1 MTVEEI
7 REKLKTSEYDFLR
20 NNKHLGS
27 NIILLGL
34 GGSYSYGMNIE
45 GKSDIDIRGVA
56 LNSTELWSDCR
67 RKYRYYD
74 LQL

>member
-20 NNKHLGS
+20 NNKHLGRDS
-27 NIILLGL
+27 
-34 GGSYSYGMNIE
+34 S
-45 GKSDIDIRGVA
+45 V
-56 LNSTELWSDCR
+56 TELWSDCR